1 MTFERVDIGDAV
13 TLYHGD
19 CREILP
25 LLPAV
30 DAVITD
36 PVWPNAPEGLF
47 AVDNPE
53 SLLSEALQC
62 VTARRIVIVL
72 RYDSDP
78 RFLRAVPERYP
89 FFRVQVLRYA
99 VPERNGRKLGGMELA
114 YSFGEPVSSAPGK
127 RLIPGWSPAATRSAK
142 GESEHPCNR
151 SLFHTQW
158 LVNWWS
164 SEGDVIVDP
173 FMGGGTT
180 VEAALNLGRRV
191 IGIEIKREYFDM
203 TVSRIRDAQARLP
216 LFRPTPFGADA
227 AISRHVEQLELS
239 AAPLKHVR

>member
-30 DAVITD
+30 DTVITD
-36 PVWPNAPEGLF
+36 PVWPNAPDGLF
-47 AVDNPE
+47 DIDDP
-53 SLLSEALQC
+53 EALLAEAMQS
-62 VTARRIVIVL
+62 VRAKRIVIIL

-78 RFLRAVPERYP
+78 RFLQAIPEHYP

-114 YSFGEPVSSAPGK
+114 YSFGEPVASAHGK

-151 SLFHTQW
+151 SLFHMQW

-164 SEGDVIVDP
+164 TEGDVIIDP

-180 VEAALNLGRRV
+180 VEAALNLGRKV
-191 IGIEIKREYFDM
+191 IGIEKDQKYFDM
-203 TVSRIRDAQARLP
+203 AVSRIREAQARLP
-216 LFRPTPFGADA
+216 LFCPTPLQADA
-227 AISRHVEQLELS
+227 ASSGQAEQLGFD
-239 AAPLKHVR
+239 ATQLKHDG